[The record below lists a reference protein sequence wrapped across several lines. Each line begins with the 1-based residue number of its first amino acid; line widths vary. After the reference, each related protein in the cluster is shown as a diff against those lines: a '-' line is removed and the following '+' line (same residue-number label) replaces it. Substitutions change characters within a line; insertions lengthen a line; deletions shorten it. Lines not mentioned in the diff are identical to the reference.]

1 MVLFWFKGRNILQI
15 TILALGSR
23 GDVQP
28 VIPLGQGLQH
38 VGHRVRI
45 ATFQAFEGMV
55 RKAGLQFQKIHG
67 DAELLLSAAG
77 GNQGVEKVSNP
88 VQVFR
93 SIKRSY
99 GKLASSLPDDLSGLY
114 DSELILNQLPGNLFG
129 PDLAQFLGVPLAILS
144 VIPLEPTRT
153 RPLFGFPP
161 LPVPGYARLT
171 YWLGNQMAWQLFRK
185 AVNSWRINSLG
196 LPARPFF
203 GGKSK
208 SDPVINGFSKRV
220 VERPTDW
227 GQHVYT
233 TGWWFPS
240 DPDWIPPLELQRFLD
255 RGPAPIFIGFGSMP
269 IRDPKKVTAAVVNAA
284 KSTNQRV
291 ILSTGWGGLGGNLPD
306 QIFQLDYAPY
316 GWLFP
321 RMKGVIHHGGSGT
334 TGFALHSGVPS
345 FVMPFLFDQFYWGD
359 RTAALGAGPAPL
371 PFRSMNS
378 DKLSKK
384 IMDLVENNS
393 YRSGAE
399 ALASDLRKENGV
411 EQAVQIIQSLFC

>member
-1 MVLFWFKGRNILQI
+1 MQI

-28 VIPLGQGLQH
+28 VIPLGQGLQYA
-38 VGHRVRI
+38 GHRVRI

-55 RKAGLQFQKIHG
+55 RNAGLQFHKIHG
-67 DAELLLSAAG
+67 DAELLLSVAG
-77 GNQGVEKVSNP
+77 GSQGVEKVSNP

-153 RPLFGFPP
+153 RPLFGFPL

-171 YWLGNQMAWQLFRK
+171 YWLGNQIAWQLFRK

-196 LPARPFF
+196 LPVRPFF
-203 GGKSK
+203 GGKLNG
-208 SDPVINGFSKRV
+208 DLVINGFSKRV
-220 VERPTDW
+220 VERPLDW
-227 GQHVYT
+227 GKHVYT

-240 DPDWIPPLELQRFLD
+240 DPDWIPPLELQLFLD

-269 IRDPKKVTAAVVNAA
+269 IRDPKKVTAAVVAAA

-291 ILSTGWGGLGGNLPD
+291 LLSTGWGRLGGNLPD

-334 TGFALHSGVPS
+334 TGFALHAGVPS
-345 FVMPFLFDQFYWGD
+345 CVMPFLFDQFYWGD
-359 RTAALGAGPAPL
+359 RTAALGAGPARL